1 MPCPRKRNIGIIAI
15 DSPRSHPFIV
25 SARIHIASVKLNAY
39 GTYARAPMHMPPTYQ
54 WMRNRIRPRRVC
66 RQSRL
71 SWCGHSVMALTRHL
85 AYGGAV
91 DQAQARHPLPSVSPI
106 SSSCERVAA
115 GSIRLSSQH
124 QMLHSDSS
132 HMKSKIR
139 MDPRGEEWA
148 SIPDSDRHTS
158 TPLHI
163 WREQT

>member
-1 MPCPRKRNIGIIAI
+1 MSPKAQDRHNRNRFTSFASIHRICKDTYCTRKAQSI
-15 DSPRSHPFIV
+15 
-25 SARIHIASVKLNAY
+25 
-39 GTYARAPMHMPPTYQ
+39 RAPMHMPPTYQ

-71 SWCGHSVMALTRHL
+71 SSCGHSVMALTRHL

-91 DQAQARHPLPSVSPI
+91 DQAQARHPLPSSSPR

-115 GSIRLSSQH
+115 GSIRLSSQPP
-124 QMLHSDSS
+124 MLIKDARHI
-132 HMKSKIR
+132 KSKIG